1 MSKAVSLRN
10 WDNSSDRLLWLILQP
25 GIHMRETGR
34 KSILVIR
41 SQCFLLGR
49 HRKSYSSSTSC

>member
-1 MSKAVSLRN
+1 MSKAVYIRN
-10 WDNSSDRLLWLILQP
+10 WDNSSDSLLWLILQP
-25 GIHMRETGR
+25 GIHIREAGR
-34 KSILVIR
+34 KSILGIR